1 VRLDTTTVELDRDP
15 TADLDPRVCQR
26 GFNVAATP
34 FAHNHLDGGPSA
46 TRGAAMAKV
55 IRCECG
61 YVARGDDD
69 EALLVD
75 AMRHIDSNHV
85 ELAGQL
91 SREDLLAMAE
101 EE

>member
-1 VRLDTTTVELDRDP
+1 
-15 TADLDPRVCQR
+15 
-26 GFNVAATP
+26 
-34 FAHNHLDGGPSA
+34 
-46 TRGAAMAKV
+46 MARV

-61 YVARGDDD
+61 YVARGADD

-75 AMRHIDSNHV
+75 AKRHIESDHV
-85 ELAGQL
+85 ELADQV